1 MNKISPQTKV
11 FVGVLIG
18 LVIVVIFYFVWHKNQ
33 VKIAQPTAPAQ
44 ETPVPNYPCTGKCA

>member
-18 LVIVVIFYFVWHKNQ
+18 LVIVVIFYFAWHKNQ